1 MGEVI
6 TDKLMNEVLDQAQ
19 NTLCRRLYA
28 EFKERGRLKDCPSY
42 AEAKAIAHILNTM
55 TPFSNSY
62 RQTRFSSQWL
72 MERGRQKF

>member
-6 TDKLMNEVLDQAQ
+6 SDKLMNEILDQAQ

-42 AEAKAIAHILNTM
+42 AEAKALAHILNTM
-55 TPFSNSY
+55 TPFSSSYHNS
-62 RQTRFSSQWL
+62 RFSTHWL
-72 MERGRQKF
+72 AERGKPNG

>member
-6 TDKLMNEVLDQAQ
+6 TDKLMNEILDQAQ

-42 AEAKAIAHILNTM
+42 AEAKALAHVLNTM
-55 TPFSNSY
+55 AS
-62 RQTRFSSQWL
+62 FSSYYRGTHFSAQWL
-72 MERGRQKF
+72 ASRGKN